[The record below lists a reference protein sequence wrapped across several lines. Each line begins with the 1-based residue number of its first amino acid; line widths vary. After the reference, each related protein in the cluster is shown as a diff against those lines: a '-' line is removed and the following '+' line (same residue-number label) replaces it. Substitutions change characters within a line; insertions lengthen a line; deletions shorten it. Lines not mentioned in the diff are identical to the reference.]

1 MDTTSLERERP
12 SAGGAERALADG
24 AHKGRGAA
32 LRDWLPSGPGRRLF
46 LVAALFFTAS
56 GLSSTFVPIYL
67 YELGGNS
74 LTFLLLLLV
83 PVFSVLAFTPLLL
96 QRWRGPAFTQLLPVG
111 ILALG
116 AFQVSL
122 SAFGYPILLGLSWG
136 LGLALFW
143 PPFNTYLYDL
153 TDGRKKIQE
162 ITVIGVALP
171 GFAGVVGPAVGGF
184 LAAQHGLGLGLPAV
198 FVLAAALYLGA
209 SLMSL
214 GLPRHAARS
223 GTTVT
228 SPFRVRGFRRFAV
241 AYGLLGFTDTSWVV
255 YPLFLFV
262 LADRSLLDVGLIVSA
277 VSIFSA
283 VVAPLTARWADR
295 RRTTWVPALLGYLVF
310 VGWLWGLGVTV
321 QLWQVAVLG
330 IAGVAGGLQVA
341 LLRAYTTLFPT
352 GSLPSAATGRE
363 MALGIGRLSN
373 LVFTFLLLGSAPL
386 TLALFHRYFFVL
398 GTIALAIPLWI
409 FLTRLQA
416 PAPED
421 RTAGRGRLRGWPRHL
436 ALPGMR

>member
-1 MDTTSLERERP
+1 MDTTSSDRERP
-12 SAGGAERALADG
+12 SAGGAERALACDG
-24 AHKGRGAA
+24 QKGRGAA
-32 LRDWLPSGPGRRLF
+32 LLDWLPTGPGRLLF

-67 YELGGNS
+67 YELGGDS

-96 QRWRGPAFTQLLPVG
+96 QRWRGPSFTRLLPVG

-122 SAFGYPILLGLSWG
+122 STFGYPILLGLSWG

-184 LAAQHGLGLGLPAV
+184 LAAQHGLGLPAV
-198 FVLAAALYLGA
+198 FVLAATLYLGA
-209 SLMSL
+209 FLMSL
-214 GLPRHAARS
+214 DLPRPAARS
-223 GTTVT
+223 GSTVT
-228 SPFRVRGFRRFAV
+228 SPFRVRGYRRFAV

-262 LADRSLLDVGLIVSA
+262 LADRSLLDVGLIVSV
-277 VSIFSA
+277 VSIFGA

-321 QLWQVAVLG
+321 QLWQVALLG

-386 TLALFHRYFFVL
+386 TLALFHRYFLVL
-398 GTIALAIPLWI
+398 GTIALAIPIWI
-409 FLTRLQA
+409 FLTRLRA

-421 RTAGRGRLRGWPRHL
+421 RGVAHGRLRGWPRRL